1 VPNAPTPHF
10 KERML
15 QLDDATRRWLIERGI
30 DPESVIAIIPNEQL
44 DRMSREELL
53 DWYRRFD
60 PE

>member
-1 VPNAPTPHF
+1 
-10 KERML
+10 M
-15 QLDDATRRWLIERGI
+15 DDATRKWLIERGI
-30 DPESVIAIIPNEQL
+30 DPASVIAIIPNEQL